1 MKRYKRLFVP
11 LLGLG
16 IFGIV
21 IGVGNLVRIRRN
33 SQPLEIILIQ
43 KAIDETND
51 FWESI
56 SEGARMAA
64 KENGAELT
72 IWGPDSE
79 REIERA
85 HQLIL
90 EAIESRPDAIVLAP
104 ISYEETLKYARMIEE
119 AEIPLILIDSI
130 MEEPAGAGLVAT
142 DNVEGG
148 FKMGELMRRHATED
162 TAIGIVGHVKGSS
175 TAVEREQGLRQG
187 LGEYQDQIVDVV
199 FCDSSFEIAYDIT
212 CEMLEKHPEINM
224 IAGLN
229 EYSAVGAAEAVI
241 DMGRADSILMVGFD
255 SSTREIQLLEAGVFE
270 AIVIQKPINIGYL
283 GIEAAAKLARGEKIE
298 ENVDSGSVLVTKDT
312 IYTEENEKLLFPF
325 FGRSKEGL

>member
-1 MKRYKRLFVP
+1 MKRYKRLFVL

-212 CEMLEKHPEINM
+212 CEMLKKHPEINM

>member
-1 MKRYKRLFVP
+1 MKRYKRLFVL

>member
-1 MKRYKRLFVP
+1 MKRYKKLFVL
-11 LLGLG
+11 LLGTGALAAA
-16 IFGIV
+16 IV
-21 IGVGNLVRIRRN
+21 MGNLVRIRRN
-33 SQPLEIILIQ
+33 NQPLEIILIQ

-51 FWESI
+51 FWGSI
-56 SEGARMAA
+56 SEGAQMAA
-64 KENGAELT
+64 RENGAELT

-79 REIERA
+79 RETKRA

-90 EAIESRPDAIVLAP
+90 AAIEARPDAIVLAP
-104 ISYEETLKYARMIEE
+104 ISYEETLPYARMIEE
-119 AEIPLILIDSI
+119 AGIPLILIDSL
-130 MEEPAGAGLVAT
+130 MEEPAGAGVVAT

-148 FKMGELMRRHATED
+148 FKMGELMRRYATED

-175 TAVEREQGLRQG
+175 TAVEREKGLREG
-187 LGEYQDQIVDVV
+187 LGEYQNQIVDVV

-212 CEMLEKHPEINM
+212 CELLEEHPEINM

-255 SSTREIQLLEAGVFE
+255 SSTREIQLLEAGVFK
-270 AIVIQKPINIGYL
+270 AIVIQKPFNMGYL
-283 GIEAAAKLARGEKIE
+283 GIEAAVKTARGEKIE

-312 IYTEENEKLLFPF
+312 IYTEENQKLLFPF
-325 FGRSKEGL
+325 FGKSKKEL

>member
-1 MKRYKRLFVP
+1 MKRYKRLFVL

-255 SSTREIQLLEAGVFE
+255 SSTRAIQLLEAGVFE

>member
-1 MKRYKRLFVP
+1 
-11 LLGLG
+11 
-16 IFGIV
+16 
-21 IGVGNLVRIRRN
+21 
-33 SQPLEIILIQ
+33 
-43 KAIDETND
+43 
-51 FWESI
+51 
-56 SEGARMAA
+56 MAA

>member
-1 MKRYKRLFVP
+1 MKRYKRLFVL

-33 SQPLEIILIQ
+33 SQPLEIILSQ